1 VVEEYGSGMGSCRG
15 SAITTSR
22 LPPQPPA
29 LLDELATNFARS
41 AEEAGIT
48 ADEPL
53 GRWQRDA
60 TALHLGAVQA
70 FDAAVERLRGLLEGC
85 ADRIGRQASLAA
97 QRHQRELVR
106 AEVWRVVPLVL
117 GIVLVFGVLVGV
129 ACYYA
134 ASASW
139 HCASIQTNASGRWC
153 LLKE

>member
-1 VVEEYGSGMGSCRG
+1 VAQNHEAAVGSCRG
-15 SAITTSR
+15 SAITTGR

-29 LLDELATNFARS
+29 LLNELAANFARS

-48 ADEPL
+48 EDEPL

-85 ADRIGRQASLAA
+85 ADGIGRQAAIAA

-106 AEVWRVVPLVL
+106 AEVWHIVPLVL
-117 GIVLVFGVLVGV
+117 GVVLVFGVLVGA